1 MPKYTEADISS
12 AINAVLNGVSLR
24 KAACDYG
31 IPRQT
36 LSNRIL
42 GAQANSQAKE
52 DTQRLSPA
60 VEKRLVDYILKQES
74 SGYAMTHAQIR
85 GLVEKILQSGGDTDP
100 LGQHWMEGFFRRNP

>member
-1 MPKYTEADISS
+1 MYINDQFAPNFILKHAKMPEYTEADISS

-42 GAQANSQAKE
+42 GAQANS
-52 DTQRLSPA
+52 
-60 VEKRLVDYILKQES
+60 
-74 SGYAMTHAQIR
+74 
-85 GLVEKILQSGGDTDP
+85 
-100 LGQHWMEGFFRRNP
+100 